1 MMPDFFDYEFYDRYT
16 DTDYQCICKTDKSLN
31 NIHNVSML
39 RHYINRWGMTAALL
53 KYLGGMSKDNL
64 MEVTDICFGNTNI
77 EDIINDWRQAIENAR
92 DRRMTQREAEAKNE
106 QLIEIMAEKRNTMC
120 GIGTR
125 LVKVR
130 LNKQV
135 KKGDKV
141 ANLYRMALEI
151 EDHNVKAKKRANTKF
166 EEYAYTKKAVAIKEL
181 LSICADYVKEG
192 INITYGKQEVD
203 NPRTN
208 YVVYF
213 EFPNMEQISFH
224 TNLTAEE
231 AALIPDYDKE
241 WDGKVN
247 STVYKLE
254 AAINK
259 SYDFNY
265 PATTPPKPK
274 SRMR

>member
-1 MMPDFFDYEFYDRYT
+1 MPDFFDYEFYDRYT
-16 DTDYQCICKTDKSLN
+16 DADYQCICKTAKSLN

-39 RHYINRWGMTAALL
+39 RHYINCWGITTTLL
-53 KYLGGMSKDNL
+53 KYLGGISKDNL
-64 MEVTDICFGNTNI
+64 AEVTDICFGNTKI
-77 EDIINDWRQAIENAR
+77 EDIINDWRQAVEDAR
-92 DRRMTQREAEAKNE
+92 DSRRAQREAEAKNE

-130 LNKQV
+130 LNKRV
-135 KKGDKV
+135 KDGDKV

-151 EDHNVKAKKRANTKF
+151 EDLNVRAKKRANTKY
-166 EEYAYTKKAVAIKEL
+166 EEYAYTKKATAIKEL
-181 LSICADYVKEG
+181 LSTCADYIKEG
-192 INITYGKQEVD
+192 IDITYGKQEVD

-224 TNLTAEE
+224 TNLTAQE
-231 AALIPDYDKE
+231 ATSIPDYDKE

-259 SYDFNY
+259 SYDFNC
-265 PATTPPKPK
+265 PPTTPPKPK
-274 SRMR
+274 SRVR